1 MARYTGPVCR
11 LCRREGEKLFL
22 KGERCYS
29 DKCSIAVRAYA
40 PGQHGQGRK
49 KNSEYATQFRMKQKA
64 KRYYGL
70 SESQFHKYFVEA
82 ERRQGVTGENL
93 LRLLESR
100 LDNIVYR
107 LGFASS
113 RNEARQLVLH
123 YHFELN
129 GKKVYIPSILLKAGD
144 TVSIKSGS
152 LQSEKIKAVL
162 EANGSRPTPNW
173 LERVG
178 DGKAGKVVAL
188 PTREEIDTPVEESLI
203 VELYSK

>member
-29 DKCSIAVRAYA
+29 DKCSVAVRAYA
-40 PGQHGQGRK
+40 HGQHGQGRK

-64 KRYYGL
+64 KRFYGL

-82 ERRQGVTGENL
+82 ERRQGMTGANL
-93 LRLLESR
+93 LQILESR
-100 LDNIVYR
+100 LDNVVYR

-123 YHFELN
+123 NHFELN
-129 GKKVYIPSILLKAGD
+129 GKKVNIPSILLKAGD
-144 TVSIKSGS
+144 TITIKSGS

-162 EANGSRPTPNW
+162 ETNGSRPTPNW
-173 LERVG
+173 LERIG
-178 DGKAGKVVAL
+178 DGKAGKVVSL
-188 PTREEIDTPVEESLI
+188 PTREEIDAPVEESLI

>member
-29 DKCSIAVRAYA
+29 DKCSVAVRAYA
-40 PGQHGQGRK
+40 PGQHGQGRN

-64 KRYYGL
+64 KRFYGL

-82 ERRQGVTGENL
+82 ERRQGMTGANL
-93 LRLLESR
+93 LQILESR
-100 LDNIVYR
+100 LDNVVYR

-123 YHFELN
+123 NHFELN
-129 GKKVYIPSILLKAGD
+129 GKKVNIPSILLKAGD
-144 TVSIKSGS
+144 TITIKSGS

-162 EANGSRPTPNW
+162 ETNGSRPTPNW
-173 LERVG
+173 LERIG
-178 DGKAGKVVAL
+178 DGKAGKVVSL
-188 PTREEIDTPVEESLI
+188 PTREEIDAPVEESLI

>member
-29 DKCSIAVRAYA
+29 DKCSVAVRAYA

-64 KRYYGL
+64 KRFYGL

-82 ERRQGVTGENL
+82 ERRQGMTGANL
-93 LRLLESR
+93 LQILESR
-100 LDNIVYR
+100 LDNVVYR

-123 YHFELN
+123 NHFELN
-129 GKKVYIPSILLKAGD
+129 GKKVNIPSILLKAGD
-144 TVSIKSGS
+144 TITIKSGS

-162 EANGSRPTPNW
+162 ETNGSRPTPNW
-173 LERVG
+173 LERIG
-178 DGKAGKVVAL
+178 DGKAGKVVSL
-188 PTREEIDTPVEESLI
+188 PTREEIDAPVEESLI